1 MPHTGLRQRRPLPR
15 AAAAALECFR
25 ELHTKP
31 RLARPSADEPRMEPW
46 PAVGR
51 CEAFGAVFLHAVEK
65 LPLVRFVR
73 LTSSPCA
80 LGRCGAEG
88 AFHCRDEP
96 ELALNAQD
104 RKQPLTVPRICHD
117 EVAPLLA
124 FLGVL
129 LAAHRVRDHPAVTL
143 VALTLPSVLHPLER
157 RDDLLRLPSGHGC
170 QRSGNDQL
178 STGLPH

>member
-1 MPHTGLRQRRPLPR
+1 MPHTGLRQWRPLPR
-15 AAAAALECFR
+15 AAATALECLR

-51 CEAFGAVFLHAVEK
+51 REAFGAASLHAVEK

-80 LGRCGAEG
+80 LARCGAE

-96 ELALNAQD
+96 EFPLHAQD
-104 RKQPLTVPRICHD
+104 RKQPLAVPRIRHD

-129 LAAHRVRDHPAVTL
+129 LAAHRIRDHPAVAL

-157 RDDLLRLPSGHGC
+157 RDDLFRLPSGHGC